1 MRFLSAAA
9 TNGAMEIQ
17 QVINIV
23 VVVAGVY
30 LIGDGRLTM
39 GGLIACT
46 MLTSRAVAPLG
57 QMVGLLMQYHN
68 AKVSLTS
75 LEAVM
80 SNPVERPDDASF
92 VHRPDLK
99 GNIEFRDVEFSY
111 PNSSMTALKGFSCKI
126 SVGEKIV
133 VIGRIGSGKTTLQ
146 KLLLGL
152 YLPTGGAVLV
162 DGVDIRQLDPAD
174 LRRNIGYVAQDV
186 TLFYGTLRDNIS
198 IGAPYADD
206 AAIVAA
212 AEAAGLTEFVNR
224 HPDGFDM
231 MIGERGE
238 SLSGGQRQ
246 GVAIARAFLMDPPIL
261 LLDEPTS
268 AMDFS
273 SEQQFKE
280 RLKVAAA
287 HKTVIIVTHR
297 NSLLDL
303 ATRVIVVDDG
313 KIVADGPRD
322 QVIQALQSGRIGR
335 AS

>member
-174 LRRNIGYVAQDV
+174 
-186 TLFYGTLRDNIS
+186 
-198 IGAPYADD
+198 
-206 AAIVAA
+206 
-212 AEAAGLTEFVNR
+212 
-224 HPDGFDM
+224 
-231 MIGERGE
+231 
-238 SLSGGQRQ
+238 
-246 GVAIARAFLMDPPIL
+246 
-261 LLDEPTS
+261 
-268 AMDFS
+268 
-273 SEQQFKE
+273 
-280 RLKVAAA
+280 
-287 HKTVIIVTHR
+287 
-297 NSLLDL
+297 
-303 ATRVIVVDDG
+303 
-313 KIVADGPRD
+313 
-322 QVIQALQSGRIGR
+322 
-335 AS
+335 

>member
-1 MRFLSAAA
+1 
-9 TNGAMEIQ
+9 
-17 QVINIV
+17 
-23 VVVAGVY
+23 
-30 LIGDGRLTM
+30 
-39 GGLIACT
+39 
-46 MLTSRAVAPLG
+46 
-57 QMVGLLMQYHN
+57 
-68 AKVSLTS
+68 
-75 LEAVM
+75 
-80 SNPVERPDDASF
+80 
-92 VHRPDLK
+92 
-99 GNIEFRDVEFSY
+99 
-111 PNSSMTALKGFSCKI
+111 
-126 SVGEKIV
+126 
-133 VIGRIGSGKTTLQ
+133 
-146 KLLLGL
+146 
-152 YLPTGGAVLV
+152 
-162 DGVDIRQLDPAD
+162 VDIRQLDPAD

-206 AAIVAA
+206 ATIVAA
-212 AEAAGLTEFVNR
+212 AEAGGLTEFVNR
-224 HPDGFDM
+224 HPAGFDM

-280 RLKVAAA
+280 RLKVAAG